1 MTSVNLVTAE
11 EARQIMMRA
20 KSLRATI
27 ERDVRG
33 AAGNGKNE
41 AIFYVENID
50 DSVLQ
55 DIQNELRDRGFNTAI
70 SVQEDSSVFVVN
82 WEIPWETPVN

>member
-11 EARQIMMRA
+11 EARMLMMSA

-33 AAGNGKNE
+33 AAGNGKHE
-41 AIFYVENID
+41 AIFYVESID
-50 DSVLQ
+50 GSVLQ
-55 DIQNELRDRGFNTAI
+55 GIEEELQGRGFSTI
-70 SVQEDSSVFVVN
+70 IDVQEDGSVAFIVN
-82 WEIPWETPVN
+82 WELPHC

>member
-1 MTSVNLVTAE
+1 MTTVTLITAE
-11 EARQIMMRA
+11 EARQIMMSA

-33 AAGNGKNE
+33 AAGNGKHE
-41 AIFYVENID
+41 AIFYVESID

-55 DIQNELRDRGFNTAI
+55 GIQDELQGRGFSTTIN
-70 SVQEDSSVFVVN
+70 VQEDGSVTFIVN
-82 WEIPWETPVN
+82 WEIPHC

>member
-1 MTSVNLVTAE
+1 MTTVTLITAE
-11 EARQIMMRA
+11 EARMIMASA

-27 ERDVRG
+27 ERDILG

-50 DSVLQ
+50 GSVLQ
-55 DIQNELRDRGFNTAI
+55 GIQDELQGRGFSTTVD
-70 SVQEDSSVFVVN
+70 VQEDGSVAFIVN
-82 WEIPWETPVN
+82 WEIPQ

>member
-20 KSLRATI
+20 KSLRAII

-50 DSVLQ
+50 DSVLR
-55 DIQNELRDRGFNTAI
+55 DIQDELKGRGFSTSI
-70 SVQEDSSVFVVN
+70 SVQEDSSVVFVVN
-82 WEIPWETPVN
+82 WEIPQ

>member
-1 MTSVNLVTAE
+1 MTTATLITAE
-11 EARQIMMRA
+11 EARQIMMSAR
-20 KSLRATI
+20 SLRATI

-55 DIQNELRDRGFNTAI
+55 DIQDELKGRGFSTAI
-70 SVQEDSSVFVVN
+70 SVQEDDSVVFVVN
-82 WEIPWETPVN
+82 WEIPHC